1 MLDIFIVLILAYSI
15 AMAAYK
21 GFVREVLGLITV
33 VSAGLI
39 ASWTYRG
46 VSSTFKDVVRT
57 ENLALFL
64 GFSVIFLAT
73 LIAGFLIIWLINRFM
88 KFAKVE
94 WADRLL
100 GAAFGFIRGWLI
112 GALLLLALTAFE
124 VQTESIK
131 NSRLAPYFLP
141 GSRLIA
147 IVTPYELK
155 AKFLV
160 GYRALERWWRQ

>member
-1 MLDIFIVLILAYSI
+1 MLDIFIILILAYSV

-46 VSSTFKDVVRT
+46 VAGMFKDVVRT
-57 ENLALFL
+57 ENLALFW

-73 LIAGFLIIWLINRFM
+73 VIAGFAIIWLINRFM

-100 GAAFGFIRGWLI
+100 
-112 GALLLLALTAFE
+112 
-124 VQTESIK
+124 
-131 NSRLAPYFLP
+131 
-141 GSRLIA
+141 
-147 IVTPYELK
+147 
-155 AKFLV
+155 
-160 GYRALERWWRQ
+160 